1 VDVGLSR
8 CCAGRVNSAFVPLV
22 LVLLLVVALFWPAP
36 GGMLMPEPGPGAR
49 VLFGGPV
56 DAGRRLR
63 VCWKRLRRTEDWDM
77 FGMLVVCVSG
87 SRDCGDDVVASEA
100 ELGGELVCLSRSGD
114 TRGDEA
120 GPSNEWMD
128 LISRVKP

>member
-1 VDVGLSR
+1 MMS
-8 CCAGRVNSAFVPLV
+8 F
-22 LVLLLVVALFWPAP
+22 
-36 GGMLMPEPGPGAR
+36 AR
-49 VLFGGPV
+49 
-56 DAGRRLR
+56 
-63 VCWKRLRRTEDWDM
+63 
-77 FGMLVVCVSG
+77 
-87 SRDCGDDVVASEA
+87 EA